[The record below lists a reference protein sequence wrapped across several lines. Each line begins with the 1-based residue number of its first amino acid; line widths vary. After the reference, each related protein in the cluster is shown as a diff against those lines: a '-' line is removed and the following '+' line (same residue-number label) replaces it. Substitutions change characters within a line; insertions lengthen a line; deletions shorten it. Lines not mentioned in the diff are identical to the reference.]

1 MQARMIYSAI
11 RGSSILEVGSTIVVG
26 SKQDSNLEF
35 PRYFTASKIWV
46 EPTSAL
52 LISLQGY
59 TLRSEPRRPARP
71 FIGHS
76 LHPPRR
82 VCPRASAR
90 DPAVQLPFP
99 RTTFGFCVCCC
110 SDSGVC
116 TLAVLITLV
125 KANIDYLCARPYVQ
139 RARFNGN

>member
-1 MQARMIYSAI
+1 MIYSTI
-11 RGSSILEVGSTIVVG
+11 RGSSILEVGSSIVVG

-52 LISLQGY
+52 SLQGY

-76 LHPPRR
+76 LHLPRR

-90 DPAVQLPFP
+90 DPAAQLPFP
-99 RTTFGFCVCCC
+99 STTSDFCVCF
-110 SDSGVC
+110 SDRAFR
-116 TLAVLITLV
+116 TLAVPITLV
-125 KANIDYLCARPYVQ
+125 KANIDCLCVRPYVQ
-139 RARFNGN
+139 RARSNGN